1 MFLLLALAL
10 DAGSI
15 SDAGPRLAAS
25 VDASSADAGSSQ
37 DYGLQV
43 SVEASNA
50 QPGDPIWLVLKLR
63 YDKSLSVD
71 VPEVLPDGRGMAPLG
86 PPERSP
92 KDDGDAL
99 LETLRF
105 PFVLLALTDVR
116 TPKFTLRVG
125 DDELAIPSLP
135 LMVPDAG
142 PSSEA
147 PDPDLEGMVVY
158 RSGPA
163 PWVIPT
169 LALVLGLIALVLAL
183 RFWWSKRSVIVDEP
197 EAVIDAGGEFMTLV
211 ARLRAQL
218 SDDPEIVRGC
228 WFDLLTGLRVY
239 LDRRFGLQSA
249 QSTTEEMLSAL
260 ASTRIVGI
268 PRVGLSQLLE
278 RADEVR
284 YAAAESSREAMADL
298 LDQVEVWVGTAEQAK
313 TQEDR

>member
-1 MFLLLALAL
+1 MLLLLVLAL

-15 SDAGPRLAAS
+15 SDTAPRLEPRLDAS
-25 VDASSADAGSSQ
+25 VADAGSVN

-43 SVEASNA
+43 SVEAANA
-50 QPGDPIWLVLKLR
+50 QPGDQIWLVLTLR

-71 VPEVLPDGRGMAPLG
+71 VPDALPEGRGMSPLG

-92 KDDGDAL
+92 QDDGESL
-99 LETLRF
+99 RETLRF
-105 PFVLLALTDVR
+105 PFVLLGLADVR

-125 DDELAIPSLP
+125 EDELAIPSLP
-135 LMVPDAG
+135 LMVADAG

-158 RSGPA
+158 RPGPA
-163 PWVIPT
+163 PWIVPT
-169 LALVLGLIALVLAL
+169 LAILFALIALVIAVRLWL
-183 RFWWSKRSVIVDEP
+183 SKRSVVVPVVEP
-197 EAVIDAGGEFMTLV
+197 VIDAGGDFMALV
-211 ARLRAQL
+211 ARLRAEL
-218 SDDPEIVRGC
+218 SDDPEVVRGC
-228 WFDLLTGLRVY
+228 WFDLLIGLRVY
-239 LDRRFGLQSA
+239 LDRRFGLQSS

-313 TQEDR
+313 QQGDR